1 MSTRSATEHEV
12 LSFLAAAT
20 NAWPD
25 PATASSNL
33 REAAE
38 VYRTAGSAALTQQH
52 HDTWLQYRLQPTDW
66 TTAEDYAA
74 NRLAPSLEQLCADGT
89 LSSWW
94 YLRKYPF
101 WRLRVL
107 SGSAATRHQANRQL
121 VHLLDF
127 AVTAGALGR
136 WTTGRYEP
144 EVVAFG
150 GETALEPIHA
160 FFHAD
165 SSAVLSL
172 AHSSTVPD
180 LPGRRELS
188 LVLCSAMLRSARL
201 DPLERADVWNRVAH
215 ERPLTPEPNPQQL
228 ARTAN
233 QLHRLTLLD
242 TTSAPGSL
250 FATGQQLDAL
260 APWAAA
266 YRAIGHHLAQ
276 ADENGALNRGLREI
290 LATLVLHSWN
300 RLGLAG
306 PVQGLLAR
314 AAYQAAKTGPL
325 TNNPAPERTPVR

>member
-1 MSTRSATEHEV
+1 M
-12 LSFLAAAT
+12 
-20 NAWPD
+20 
-25 PATASSNL
+25 
-33 REAAE
+33 
-38 VYRTAGSAALTQQH
+38 
-52 HDTWLQYRLQPTDW
+52 
-66 TTAEDYAA
+66 
-74 NRLAPSLEQLCADGT
+74 
-89 LSSWW
+89 
-94 YLRKYPF
+94 
-101 WRLRVL
+101 
-107 SGSAATRHQANRQL
+107 
-121 VHLLDF
+121 
-127 AVTAGALGR
+127 
-136 WTTGRYEP
+136 
-144 EVVAFG
+144 
-150 GETALEPIHA
+150 
-160 FFHAD
+160 
-165 SSAVLSL
+165 LSL